1 MGSEGPVAQELYD
14 AYLAFLITL
23 LQTNSSH
30 VSLTNKVCVCVCVLI
45 IYQEKKKTP

>member
-30 VSLTNKVCVCVCVLI
+30 VSLTNKMCVCVCVFI
-45 IYQEKKKTP
+45 IYHH